1 MKYLIMMTHSPDD
14 QVTPVHQW
22 TPDDVKASWA
32 HMQQIH
38 QELAEAGE
46 LLAAEKL
53 AGPEAAKIV
62 TGDGVNAPVIT
73 DGVYPEAKEFL
84 AGFWMVDVD
93 DEQRAIEI
101 AARTSAAPGPGGM
114 PTRAR
119 IEVRPIM
126 DAPAPEW

>member
-1 MKYLIMMTHSPDD
+1 MKYLIMMTYSPDD
-14 QVTPVHQW
+14 EVPPAHEW
-22 TPDDVKASWA
+22 NPEDVKASWA

-38 QELAEAGE
+38 QEMSDAGE
-46 LLAAEKL
+46 LLAAEGL
-53 AGPEAAKIV
+53 AGRETAKFV
-62 TGDGVNAPVIT
+62 TSDGVGAPVIT

-93 DEQRAIEI
+93 NEQRAIEI
-101 AARTSAAPGPGGM
+101 AARTSAAPGPGGK
-114 PTRAR
+114 PTRKR